1 MQISAHDFR
10 EKRGKRVGRGGCKVD
25 RCQIA
30 KDRLRTRDL
39 SSPAALPR
47 IYIYPFCALFGENVP
62 VEALDR
68 RGFYEWMGFLHKGF
82 SASFM
87 INAVDCFL
95 TYSDTWERTW
105 YTIFSSFSLSVISWK
120 KYSSKAWLILKV
132 IWVIWNYCTSS
143 DFTWKNK

>member
-1 MQISAHDFR
+1 MESFDGFLVQLAVQRSTTIEGTNRNRQMVGKNADQRARFSRKAWKKGWTRGLQSRQMSDR
-10 EKRGKRVGRGGCKVD
+10 EGSIKNARSFFPCG
-25 RCQIA
+25 
-30 KDRLRTRDL
+30 
-39 SSPAALPR
+39 SPTY

-95 TYSDTWERTW
+95 TYSDT
-105 YTIFSSFSLSVISWK
+105 
-120 KYSSKAWLILKV
+120 
-132 IWVIWNYCTSS
+132 
-143 DFTWKNK
+143 